1 MFVVRDREKKN
12 GCSWLQNKHKTPH
25 GFSCYKSKIAK
36 EPQLG
41 VVALSVYWVNT
52 RETGECSGSLHL
64 S

>member
-1 MFVVRDREKKN
+1 MVRHREKKMVTA
-12 GCSWLQNKHKTPH
+12 GYKTNIKPPH

-36 EPQLG
+36 ELQLG
-41 VVALSVYWVNT
+41 VVALSMYWVNT